1 MESYKTLMKEIKG
14 DTNMEKYNKT
24 VAQKN
29 QYSENE
35 YTNQT
40 IYRFNAILMK
50 PTQVFFTELGQ
61 ISQFVWEHKKP

>member
-1 MESYKTLMKEIKG
+1 MKEIKG

-40 IYRFNAILMK
+40 IYRFQCNPYEAHIGIFHRTRTNITICMG
-50 PTQVFFTELGQ
+50 TQKTLN
-61 ISQFVWEHKKP
+61 SQ